1 LDGLN
6 NLKINK
12 MKNFMYLLITLILT
26 GFGIGVAYLQVNY
39 GEIWFLAFLPLIVMY
54 FAWGIVIADEY
65 SSK

>member
-1 LDGLN
+1 
-6 NLKINK
+6 

-39 GEIWFLAFLPLIVMY
+39 GEAWFLAFIPLMIMY